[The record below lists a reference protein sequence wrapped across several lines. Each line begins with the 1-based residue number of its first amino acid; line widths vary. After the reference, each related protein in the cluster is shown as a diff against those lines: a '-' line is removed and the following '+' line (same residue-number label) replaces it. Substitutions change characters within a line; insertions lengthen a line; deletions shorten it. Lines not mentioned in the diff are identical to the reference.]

1 MAKNNNHNGNN
12 RTIPNPFSPQY
23 PADPRYFADRRE
35 QLSYFIKN
43 VLSSAKTR
51 PPAPT
56 NFMVLG
62 DWGMGK
68 TSMLYKMR
76 EVVLT
81 ELVSEVNAFCF
92 HFSLDPICCK
102 SWDDFCLTFLTQLKR
117 NYEASAGIKGKLL
130 TELSKWKITF
140 SIPPVTVAR
149 ETEKKKP
156 SLVDSLEE
164 LWKKHLVPSGVD
176 ICLLFLDDAHY
187 FLQADQPDAY
197 FTMRNSFQ
205 ELARRECNF
214 SLIMTGPGMLFKE
227 IVDLAEPFTRF
238 FHQFY
243 LEPFTLEGTK
253 EAINK
258 RIIANKL
265 KLQFSEEV
273 VSDIHEKSKGHPY
286 FVMFIAYE
294 LVNLLG
300 SKKRIAQKEFEKCWP
315 QVVSVLEKNI
325 FVNRLEEVSEKEKEV
340 LIKASLME
348 ETLVS
353 PSMIKGVKG
362 VTEFFSR
369 LERKG
374 LLQKKER
381 GLYEL
386 FHPLFKEY
394 LRKMA
399 TQSKNRF

>member
-1 MAKNNNHNGNN
+1 MVKNNNHNKNN
-12 RTIPNPFSPQY
+12 RIILNPFSPQY
-23 PADPRYFADRRE
+23 PADPKYFADRRE
-35 QLSYFIKN
+35 QLSYFTKTILN
-43 VLSSAKTR
+43 SAKIR

-81 ELVSEVNAFCF
+81 ELASKINTFCF
-92 HFSLDPICCK
+92 HFSLDPVCCK
-102 SWDDFCLTFLTQLKR
+102 SWDNFCLTFLTQLKR
-117 NYEASAGIKGKLL
+117 NYEFSVGIKEKLL

-140 SIPPVTVAR
+140 SIPPVSVAR
-149 ETEKKKP
+149 EKERERP

-164 LWKKHLVPSGVD
+164 LWKRHLVPSGVD
-176 ICLLFLDDAHY
+176 ICFLFLDDVHY
-187 FLQADQPDAY
+187 FLQADQSDAY
-197 FTMRNSFQ
+197 FAIRNTFQ

-214 SLIMTGPGMLFKE
+214 SLIMTGPRMLFKE

-238 FHQFY
+238 FYQFY
-243 LEPFTLEGTK
+243 LDSFTLEGTK

-258 RIIANKL
+258 RILVNKL
-265 KLQFSEEV
+265 ELQFSEEV
-273 VSDIHEKSKGHPY
+273 ISAIHEKSKGHPY
-286 FVMFIAYE
+286 FIMFIAYE

-300 SKKRIAQKEFEKCWP
+300 SKKRITQKEFDGCWP
-315 QVVSVLEKNI
+315 RVVSILEKNV
-325 FVNRLEEVSEKEKEV
+325 FVNRLGEVSEKEREV
-340 LIKASLME
+340 LIRVSLIE
-348 ETLVS
+348 EPLVS
-353 PSMIKGVKG
+353 PSMIKGIKG

-374 LLQKKER
+374 LLQKKGR

-394 LRKMA
+394 LQKLA
-399 TQSKNRF
+399 HTK